1 MTCQVYKDSAESA
14 KQALIHALN
23 ENESLDTV
31 NDLYDHYKGLR
42 KIADSHT
49 HNDTITFSTAPD
61 YYTNSSYPVGV
72 ELGEAISLGLGTE
85 DTITFA
91 DTDGVMNVEYPWN
104 EGNDHISFTTSDD
117 VVTVPEDVDPKIT
130 LG

>member
-14 KQALIHALN
+14 KKALIHALN
-23 ENESLDTV
+23 ENESLNTV

-42 KIADSHT
+42 KISDSHT

-72 ELGEAISLGLGTE
+72 EIGEEISLGLGTE
-85 DTITFA
+85 DNITFN
-91 DTDGVMNVEYPWN
+91 TDGIISYPTQ
-104 EGNDHISFTTSDD
+104 GFGSNDDISFSVSDD
-117 VVTVPEDVDPKIT
+117 VVTVPED
-130 LG
+130 

>member
-72 ELGEAISLGLGTE
+72 EMGEAISLGLGTE

-104 EGNDHISFTTSDD
+104 EGNDHISITTSDD